1 MLLKPCKY
9 SIIRIN
15 KGIQDER
22 PTRDA
27 MKDDF
32 DIFEFFKLYPDEKA
46 ARKYFENLR
55 WKDGVRCPYCG
66 GVHVAECSENA
77 PMPYHCRACRK
88 YFSVRV
94 GTIMQGSKLPL
105 QKWLLATYIL
115 TTSKKGVSSV
125 RLAEILGTT
134 QKTAWFLAHR
144 IREAYRTASDAP
156 KFTGVVEVD
165 ETYIGGK
172 EKNKHASK
180 KLRAGRGAVGKS
192 PVVGLCTRDGEVRA
206 FPVPEVN
213 SSTLSRAIRSN
224 VAAGASVFTDQLRAY
239 RGLKE
244 FIHRRVIHS
253 AGEYVKDEVYTN
265 SIESFWAL
273 LKRGHYGVY
282 HFWSVKH
289 LARYVD
295 EFTARFNVRE
305 FPARERVQKFV
316 ENGFGK
322 RLTYKE
328 LTYAA

>member
-1 MLLKPCKY
+1 
-9 SIIRIN
+9 
-15 KGIQDER
+15 
-22 PTRDA
+22 

-32 DIFEFFKLYPDEKA
+32 DIFAFFKEYPTEEA

-66 GVHVAECSENA
+66 GVHIAECSGKA
-77 PMPYHCRACRK
+77 PMPYHCRDCRK

-144 IREAYRTASDAP
+144 IRESYKQSEAAP
-156 KFTGVVEVD
+156 KFTGAVEVD
-165 ETYIGGK
+165 ETYVGGK
-172 EKNKHASK
+172 ERNKHASK
-180 KLRAGRGAVGKS
+180 KLRAGRGAVGKT

-206 FPVPEVN
+206 FPVTEVN
-213 SSTLSRAIRSN
+213 TETLSRAIRSN
-224 VAAGASVFTDQLRAY
+224 VAAGTAVYTDQLRAY

-244 FIHRRVIHS
+244 FTHLRVIHS
-253 AGEYVKDEVYTN
+253 AGEYVNGEVYTN
-265 SIESFWAL
+265 SIESFWAIL
-273 LKRGHYGVY
+273 NRGHYGTY

-289 LARYVD
+289 LARYVN
-295 EFTARFNVRE
+295 EFTARFNVRH
-305 FPARERVQKFV
+305 FPARERVRVMV
-316 ENGFGK
+316 ERGFGQ
-322 RLTYKE
+322 RLTYGE
-328 LTYAA
+328 LTHAA

>member
-1 MLLKPCKY
+1 M
-9 SIIRIN
+9 R
-15 KGIQDER
+15 
-22 PTRDA
+22 
-27 MKDDF
+27 DDF
-32 DIFEFFKLYPDEKA
+32 DIFAFFKEYPTEEA

-66 GVHVAECSENA
+66 GVHVSEGTRKA
-77 PMPYHCRACRK
+77 PMPYHCRDCRK

-144 IREAYRTASDAP
+144 IRESYKTSTEAE
-156 KFTGVVEVD
+156 KLTGTVEID
-165 ETYIGGK
+165 EAYIGGK
-172 EKNKHASK
+172 ESNKHASK

-192 PVVGLCTRDGEVRA
+192 PVVGLKSRKGEVRA
-206 FPVPEVN
+206 FPVANVN
-213 SSTLSRAIRSN
+213 AGTLSHAIRSN
-224 VAAGASVFTDQLRAY
+224 VEAGSAVYTDQLRAY

-244 FIHRRVIHS
+244 FKHRRVIHS
-253 AGEYVKDEVYTN
+253 AGEYVRGEIYTN
-265 SIESFWAL
+265 GIESFWAL

-289 LARYVD
+289 LARYIN
-295 EFTARFNVRE
+295 EFTARFNARE
-305 FPARERVQKFV
+305 LPLRERVRLSV

-322 RLTYKE
+322 RLTYGG
-328 LTYAA
+328 LTRAA